1 MFVIVF
7 LTMREGRVICVGD
20 LNLDIIAFHDDIPK
34 LGGESMASRAYIS
47 SGGSAANVAHAL
59 RLLGLSSE
67 LVSCVGT
74 DIVGE
79 FLVEELRKARVG
91 TRYIQK
97 TEKESTGV
105 VYVVVSRSGERTM
118 FAYRGANKHL
128 THALLPRDIASES
141 TLIHISGYCF
151 LEEPQKRAA
160 EYIMEKADKHGI
172 PKTLDL
178 CIPLI
183 RGGEQ
188 LDELLRSFDYVFM
201 NEDEAGELLGRLG
214 ITSIGEA
221 ALSIGSIFVLKR
233 GSRGCSIVGRSGV
246 IDVPTASVNPVDT
259 TGSGD
264 AFAAGFIYGIVAS
277 LSLERCAT
285 LANRLGGLAAAT
297 IGGRLREPPRIDDI
311 VTQHRRGPR

>member
-1 MFVIVF
+1 MP
-7 LTMREGRVICVGD
+7 EGRVICVGD
-20 LNLDIIAFHDDIPK
+20 LNLDIIAFHDEMPK
-34 LGGESMASRAYIS
+34 LGGESLASRAYVS

-67 LVSCVGT
+67 LVSCVGM

-79 FLVEELRKARVG
+79 FLVDELRKAGVG

-118 FAYRGANKHL
+118 LAYRGANKHL
-128 THALLPRDIASES
+128 THASLPKDIASES
-141 TLIHISGYCF
+141 ALIHISGYCF
-151 LEEPQKRAA
+151 LEEPQKSTA
-160 EYIMEKADKHGI
+160 EYVMGEADKHGI

-183 RGGEQ
+183 RSGEQ

-201 NEDEAGELLGRLG
+201 NEEEASELLVRLG
-214 ITSIGEA
+214 VTSVGEA
-221 ALSIGSIFVLKR
+221 ALSIGSVFVLKR
-233 GSRGCSIVGRSGV
+233 GSRGCSIVGKSGV
-246 IDVPTASVNPVDT
+246 IDVPTASIKPVDT

-264 AFAAGFIYGIVAS
+264 AFAAGFIYGIITS

-297 IGGRLREPPRIDDI
+297 IGGRLKEPPRIDDI
-311 VTQHRRGPR
+311 VTQRRRRSR